1 MSPLARPED
10 WEDPVRLLEM
20 EPPARVLIPFDG
32 SHASERALG
41 WAALVARGTSSE
53 LIVVVAFE
61 QPLTVRGR
69 GATYVD
75 EVREKLL
82 EEAQA
87 LAAEAVTLLLER
99 GVTARAI
106 VVQGDPA
113 RAILDTAEDEDCG
126 LIAIGRQGLTA
137 ELRGVTGAMGRFREM
152 LTGGV
157 SDKVIRYAT
166 VPVLVVA

>member
-10 WEDPVRLLEM
+10 WDDPVRLLEM
-20 EPPARVLIPFDG
+20 EPPERVLIPFDG

-61 QPLTVRGR
+61 PPLTVRGR
-69 GATYVD
+69 GATYVE
-75 EVREKLL
+75 EVRDQLL
-82 EEAQA
+82 TEAQA
-87 LAAEAVTLLLER
+87 LAAEAVTLLVGR
-99 GVTARAI
+99 GIAARAI

-113 RAILDTAEDEDCG
+113 RAILDTADDEDCG
-126 LIAIGRQGLTA
+126 LIALGRQGLTA
-137 ELRGVTGAMGRFREM
+137 EVRGVTGAMGRFREM